1 MHEQDIEQS
10 DDDNICLVNKTMDAH
25 IERSQFFFEL
35 LNHPYPMTLEHIVVI
50 VTNVDWLPNN
60 PLNLIHQK

>member
-10 DDDNICLVNKTMDAH
+10 DDDNICLVSKTMDAH

-50 VTNVDWLPNN
+50 VTNVD
-60 PLNLIHQK
+60 